1 MKRTIYDCWNCR
13 HSHSDNPYGIDYCE
27 VHDTR
32 CSFAHDDC
40 DNFEPITDGNERHP
54 QPPRRLS
61 VIGWYLLV
69 MAIAVLLGWLLM
81 GCTTTRYVPVT
92 ETHTEHH
99 WHTDTVRE
107 RDSTHTERNTII
119 REMDSAAMARYGIQ
133 MQANQRAW
141 LVLQREMENRLREL
155 EHTAAQR
162 DTVHDSIPVP
172 YPVTEYVE
180 RKRSAVEWGL
190 MIIGALML
198 IGGIVWIIIKIKQ
211 LLFSVNTK

>member
-40 DNFEPITDGNERHP
+40 DNFEPTDGGNDRHP

-61 VIGWYLLV
+61 VIVWYLE
-69 MAIAVLLGWLLM
+69 AIAVAALLGWLLM
-81 GCTTTRYVPVT
+81 GCTTTRYVPIT

-99 WHTDTVRE
+99 WHTDSVKE
-107 RDSTHTERNTII
+107 RDSTHTERETVI
-119 REMDSAAMARYGIQ
+119 REVDSAAMARYGIQ
-133 MQANQRAW
+133 MESNQRAW

-155 EHTAAQR
+155 EHMSAQK
-162 DTVHDSIPVP
+162 DTVRDSIPVP
-172 YPVTEYVE
+172 YPVERIVE

-198 IGGIVWIIIKIKQ
+198 IGGIVWIIFKIKQ